1 MARVAQLGYIGLS
14 VSNVD
19 EWEQFATG
27 VLGLQA
33 HTRDPD
39 GSLLLRMD
47 DYHHR
52 FIVSPGDADD
62 LTLVGWEVADEET
75 LTAIGEQLSANDIA
89 VEWGSPE
96 EAEAR
101 RVVGLL
107 KLQDPNGLATEIFYG
122 PLVGVDKPFQS
133 PPTDFRVYHRRDGA
147 RPYHHDGR

>member
-1 MARVAQLGYIGLS
+1 MG

-75 LTAIGEQLSANDIA
+75 LKAMADQLSANDIA

-107 KLQDPNGLATEIFYG
+107 KLQDPNGLATEVFYG
-122 PLVGVDKPFQS
+122 PPGGCGSALSIS
-133 PPTDFRVYHRRDGA
+133 PADFRVYHRRDGA
-147 RPYHHDGR
+147 LAISP